1 MRLDDLANELVR
13 YTAEIISDRTINVM
27 NTQGIII
34 ASSDDS
40 RIGTFHQGALDAVLT
55 GQPVAIEPED
65 VPHFP
70 GAREGYNMPIRI
82 DGDIIGVI
90 GIYGKPSEIKL
101 LARLLEVFAV
111 KYLQLESMSVPML
124 KEAELRSR
132 LLRTILYPTASSA
145 ENARLLMRE
154 LHFEIRFPATLA
166 VMSPADGSMDPSWG
180 AKLSRVL
187 LNKGILSPDNDLW
200 AIDPD
205 SMIILSCGTEL
216 ADKLLRSDLL
226 LPKGP
231 YRLSLGDRCRD
242 MKEIPRA
249 LNQAVILNSISTSGF
264 LDIRDPANR
273 CHYLIRDYA
282 EREDDYFCNLLGHLA
297 QDYSPAELK
306 VMLQSA
312 TVYYD
317 ESHSVTKAAERLFV
331 HKNTLQYR
339 LKKLESALSITEW
352 PEFRKELLIRILIE
366 AYLRKQGLKTL
377 L

>member
-1 MRLDDLANELVR
+1 
-13 YTAEIISDRTINVM
+13 
-27 NTQGIII
+27 
-34 ASSDDS
+34 
-40 RIGTFHQGALDAVLT
+40 
-55 GQPVAIEPED
+55 
-65 VPHFP
+65 
-70 GAREGYNMPIRI
+70 
-82 DGDIIGVI
+82 
-90 GIYGKPSEIKL
+90 
-101 LARLLEVFAV
+101 
-111 KYLQLESMSVPML
+111 
-124 KEAELRSR
+124 
-132 LLRTILYPTASSA
+132 
-145 ENARLLMRE
+145 
-154 LHFEIRFPATLA
+154 
-166 VMSPADGSMDPSWG
+166 
-180 AKLSRVL
+180 
-187 LNKGILSPDNDLW
+187 
-200 AIDPD
+200 
-205 SMIILSCGTEL
+205 MIILSCGTEL

-282 EREDDYFCNLLGHLA
+282 EREDVYFCNLLGHLA